1 MALVTAAGDS
11 RKPMAKN
18 QIGVAVLVLVL
29 VIAVG
34 VGLYFLLKSD
44 KKKATGPVTPSIG
57 PVLMTPQKLRAESK
71 FLGVSLY
78 WAGPLPGYSY
88 EFTRNTKGY
97 YYVRYLPQGTPAGTK
112 GANWTVVSTYPWN
125 DGYHSLKKAA
135 HGAALPGVGGSIYY
149 VNPSFRSSV
158 LVAWPNVNY
167 QVEVYDPKPAIAA
180 TIASTG
186 QLIPVRG

>member
-1 MALVTAAGDS
+1 
-11 RKPMAKN
+11 MAKN
-18 QIGVAVLVLVL
+18 QIGIAVLVLVL

-34 VGLYFLLKSD
+34 AGLYFLLKSD
-44 KKKATGPVTPSIG
+44 KKTVIGPVTPSIG
-57 PVLMTPQKLRAESK
+57 PVLMTPQKLKAESR
-71 FLGVSLY
+71 LLRVSIY
-78 WAGPLPGYSY
+78 WAGPLAGYSY

-97 YYVRYLPQGTPAGTK
+97 FYVRYLPQGTPVGTK
-112 GANWTVVSTYPWN
+112 GANWTIISTYPFN
-125 DGYHSLKKAA
+125 DAFHSLKKAA

-186 QLIPVRG
+186 QLSPVRG

>member
-1 MALVTAAGDS
+1 
-11 RKPMAKN
+11 MAKN
-18 QIGVAVLVLVL
+18 QIGIAVLVLVL

-44 KKKATGPVTPSIG
+44 KKKATGPKTPSIG
-57 PVLMTPQKLRAESK
+57 PFLWTPQKLKAESK
-71 FLGVSLY
+71 FLGASIY

-88 EFTRNTKGY
+88 EFTRSTKGY
-97 YYVRYLPQGTPAGTK
+97 YYVRYLPQGTPAGTT

-125 DGYHSLKKAA
+125 DAYNALKKASK
-135 HGAALPGVGGSIYY
+135 GSALPGANGSIYY

-158 LVAWPNVNY
+158 LVAWKNVNY
-167 QVEVYDPKPAIAA
+167 QVEVYNPKPAVAA

-186 QLIPVRG
+186 QLAPVRG